1 MPIYGEEK
9 LLQISRSILPSKQRQ
24 NARFEKR
31 YTARSER
38 RISRQRLKSFEDY
51 DELDFNI
58 PIKRRFSFT
67 VQNRR
72 DADKLSH
79 FERWAEKKANSFG
92 DTPSER
98 ICKLRKILPKGLI
111 GEHAI
116 SHLRWLNKYNVRIS
130 NDRGW
135 RKIRPVSKFNELIQ
149 LELGRKWLNTFKT
162 IERTITIGYYKQV
175 TYDSNNIKQEKWN
188 AIKINITFS
197 NNFDL
202 SHFLTKKNYW
212 KKIKVTKE
220 FLEKY
225 NIDLSIYKTYFL
237 LKKIKV
243 YFSKPSTYLI
253 NETYKILT
261 SRQVAT
267 LEELEKEQRKIYD
280 FYRFS

>member
-9 LLQISRSILPSKQRQ
+9 LLQISRSILPSKQRE

-38 RISRQRLKSFEDY
+38 RISRQKLKSFEDY

-72 DADKLSH
+72 NADKLSH
-79 FERWAEKKANSFG
+79 FEKWAEHKADSFG
-92 DTPSER
+92 NTPSER
-98 ICKLRKILPKGLI
+98 LAKLRKILPKGLI

-116 SHLRWLNKYNVRIS
+116 SHLEWLDKYNVRIF

-135 RKIRPVSKFNELIQ
+135 RKTKVKSKFNELIQ
-149 LELGRKWLNTFKT
+149 LELGRKWLDTFKT
-162 IERTITIGYYKQV
+162 IEKPITIGYYKQV
-175 TYDSNNIKQEKWN
+175 TYNSNNIKQEKWN

-220 FLEKY
+220 FFEKY

-237 LKKIKV
+237 LKRIKV
-243 YFSKPSTYLI
+243 YFSKPSIYLI

-261 SRQVAT
+261 SKQIT
-267 LEELEKEQRKIYD
+267 NLEELGKERTKIYD